1 MPYLQQVNQITENI
15 QSSFI
20 KSVDLLRLQAT
31 HGLDST
37 QQAKMGQFLTPA
49 PTACLLAFSN
59 STT

>member
-15 QSSFI
+15 QSLFT

-37 QQAKMGQFLTPA
+37 QQAEMGQFLTR
-49 PTACLLAFSN
+49 
-59 STT
+59 